1 METALGDYRDRRN
14 TDRKSLAEKLN
25 QTEKTVGIIVK
36 DLVHGGLLRRVD
48 GKLEGY
54 VPAASLDNLRP
65 SEIMDII
72 LGREL
77 PDVKGCD
84 LVGKALQA
92 ARDTLDR
99 YNIICQEADNKN
111 THSDEDRNDATS

>member
-1 METALGDYRDRRN
+1 M
-14 TDRKSLAEKLN
+14 
-25 QTEKTVGIIVK
+25 
-36 DLVHGGLLRRVD
+36 
-48 GKLEGY
+48 
-54 VPAASLDNLRP
+54 PAASLDNLRP

-84 LVGKALQA
+84 LAGKALQA

-99 YNIICQEADNKN
+99 YNIICQETANKN
-111 THSDEDRNDATS
+111 NHSDEADNDATS